1 MFNNQTKGYMSR
13 TISVTF
19 FTRKDRVDAD
29 GQSPI
34 YMRII
39 LNEKRLTIATKLIA
53 KLKDWSD
60 RTGKLK
66 PNTEETRKINH
77 MIDAFK
83 MKAFDMQRELMQE
96 GKEVTLD
103 AIKAKWYG
111 TEVEKPRMII
121 EIFKE
126 HNAQMKALI
135 GKEFASRTFVRYE
148 TSLKHTVDYMQWKY
162 QVNDIDVKKL
172 NYEFISNYEFY
183 LKSERKCDHNT
194 TVKYLS
200 NFKKIV
206 HICIKNGWLTSDPFV
221 GFKMTKREIERPF
234 LVQEELDSIIEKKF
248 SIERLKQVRDIFIF
262 CCYTGLAYA
271 DVQKLSRDEITTGI
285 DGEKWIWTSRQKTD
299 TATRIPLLPQALE
312 IINRYKDE
320 PSCLNKGRLLPVLSN
335 QKMNGYLKEIADAC
349 GITKKMTFHTAR
361 HTFATTVTL
370 SNGVPIETVSKMLGH
385 RNLKTTQHY
394 AKILDIKVGADM
406 RVLRERLGEKTNSIQ
421 STSTNQSKAI

>member
-1 MFNNQTKGYMSR
+1 
-13 TISVTF
+13 
-19 FTRKDRVDAD
+19 
-29 GQSPI
+29 
-34 YMRII
+34 
-39 LNEKRLTIATKLIA
+39 
-53 KLKDWSD
+53 
-60 RTGKLK
+60 
-66 PNTEETRKINH
+66 
-77 MIDAFK
+77 MIDSFK
-83 MKAFDMQRELMQE
+83 MKAFELQRELMQE
-96 GKEVTLD
+96 GKEVSLD

-111 TEVEKPRMII
+111 TSVEKSRMII
-121 EIFKE
+121 DVFKE

-135 GKEFASRTFVRYE
+135 GKEFAPKTFERYE
-148 TSLKHTVDYMQWKY
+148 TSLKHTVAYMQWKY
-162 QVNDIDVKKL
+162 QVSDMDIKKL

-183 LKSERKCDHNT
+183 LKAERKCDHNT

-206 HICIKNGWLTSDPFV
+206 HICIKNGWLERDPFV
-221 GFKMTKREIERPF
+221 GFKLTKREVERPF
-234 LVQEELDSIIEKKF
+234 LVQEELNKIIDKDF

-271 DVQKLSRDEITTGI
+271 DVKKLSRDEITTGI
-285 DGEKWIWTSRQKTD
+285 DGEKWIWTNRQKTE

-320 PSCLNKGRLLPVLSN
+320 LVCLNQGRILPVLSN

-406 RVLRERLGEKTNSIQ
+406 RVLRERLNNKINTSNQ
-421 STSTNQSKAI
+421 SSTNQSKAI

>member
-1 MFNNQTKGYMSR
+1 MSR

-19 FTRKDRVDAD
+19 FTRKDRVDAN

-66 PNTEETRKINH
+66 PNTEEARKINH

-96 GKEVTLD
+96 GKEVSLD

-135 GKEFASRTFVRYE
+135 GKEFAPRTFVRYE
-148 TSLKHTVDYMQWKY
+148 TSLKHTVDYLQWKY
-162 QVNDIDVKKL
+162 QMNDIDVKKL

-406 RVLRERLGEKTNSIQ
+406 RVLRERLGEKTNSLQ